1 MISVRTLVTPRLVL
15 LIFALVI
22 TGMAL
27 ASSPASVS
35 AAACCGHSS
44 TTTYYNNA
52 AHQTVV
58 GRCTLSCDDVLVCS
72 GMQTAYSTTQQLA
85 CCPCGT

>member
-44 TTTYYNNA
+44 IDTYYNNA
-52 AHQTVV
+52 AHKTVV
-58 GRCTLSCDDVLVCS
+58 GHCTFSCDETLVCT
-72 GMQTAYSTTQQLA
+72 GMQTAFFTTQQLA